1 MTQTRILIIGGGNMG
16 GAIARALHAAPNFSV
31 AVVESDDDKRKH
43 FAILGIPSFKILSE
57 APRADMLVL
66 AIKPQQFS
74 AFSTELAQTKTPLLV
89 SIMAGITLAQ
99 LQAVCP
105 QAVRV
110 MPNLPAA
117 IGESMSVLCAPN
129 LPAATRV
136 VVSEV
141 FASIGSVAW
150 VEDEQAL
157 HAVTAISGSGPAYLF
172 AFMDALQR
180 AAIAHGL
187 SPEMARELVTQT
199 VKGAALLASQSSDD
213 VVTLAAQVAS
223 KGGTTEAALRALA
236 LGNLNGLVLAAAD
249 AASARSQ
256 ALAAGDKT

>member
-1 MTQTRILIIGGGNMG
+1 MG
-16 GAIARALHAAPNFSV
+16 GAMALHWHAARIGSV
-31 AVVESDDDKRKH
+31 MVVERDESRRAH
-43 FAILGIPSFKILSE
+43 FFAQGIACVETLAE
-57 APRADMLVL
+57 APSGDIYVL
-66 AIKPQQFS
+66 AIKPQQFN
-74 AFSTELAQTKTPLLV
+74 AFSFELVNAKTPLLV

-99 LQAVCP
+99 LQAVCM

-129 LPAATRV
+129 LPAATRA

-157 HAVTAISGSGPAYLF
+157 HAVTAISGSGPAYMF

-187 SPEMARELVTQT
+187 SPKMARELVTQT